1 MRHIATLVMAAALA
15 AACTAPAPQP
25 DDDQSWAGAAPA
37 FEHLAAAGPPD
48 TPQRDA
54 GTVSPPSDSRPLSP
68 DRETLRERAVG
79 SGVEQ
84 AAAGEIVRR
93 VETEALYVLDL
104 TTDIDHATDTHAV
117 VLVEV
122 LYGTGAS
129 HPTHSRY
136 RVTLD
141 RSAHGWQVT
150 GIEPVP

>member
-1 MRHIATLVMAAALA
+1 MRHTTTLVVAAALA
-15 AACTAPAPQP
+15 AACTPPASPPDHAP
-25 DDDQSWAGAAPA
+25 SRAGAAPA
-37 FEHLAAAGPPD
+37 VEHIDAAGPHD
-48 TPQRDA
+48 TPEPGV
-54 GTVSPPSDSRPLSP
+54 GTAAPPSASP

-79 SGVEQ
+79 SDVEQ
-84 AAAGEIVRR
+84 AAAGEIIRR

-122 LYGTGAS
+122 LYGTGES
-129 HPTHSRY
+129 HPTDSRY
-136 RVTLD
+136 RVRLD